1 MNDML
6 FNISMTAI
14 LTGIIKALIPDE
26 KFEKQMRLLISVFF
40 LVVCMIFFGKG
51 FDLSFI
57 NELGS
62 IETGYRD
69 YSVQVNQL
77 TAQETAKI
85 VKGNIKE
92 ALAGEGIYPEK
103 IYIDTT
109 ISDNDS
115 IFITEVKL
123 IFRKIAEIDSG
134 KAVKL
139 TKSLVGYNTD
149 VVIEEG

>member
-14 LTGIIKALIPDE
+14 LTGIIKALIPDG

-57 NELGS
+57 NEISS

-77 TAQETAKI
+77 TAQETARI
-85 VKGNIKE
+85 LRDNIKE
-92 ALAGEGIYPEK
+92 TLSKEGIYPEK

-139 TKSLVGYNTD
+139 TKSLIGYNTD

>member
-14 LTGIIKALIPDE
+14 LTGIIKALVPDG
-26 KFEKQMRLLISVFF
+26 KYEKQMRLLISVFF
-40 LVVCMIFFGKG
+40 LVACVIFFGKG
-51 FDLSFI
+51 FDLSFVDEI
-57 NELGS
+57 GNIS
-62 IETGYRD
+62 TGYRD
-69 YSVQVNQL
+69 YSVQVDEL

-85 VKGNIKE
+85 LKGNIKE
-92 ALAGEGIYPEK
+92 VLAKEGIYPEK
-103 IYIDTT
+103 IYIDTN

-115 IFITEVKL
+115 ISIIEVKL
-123 IFRKIAEIDSG
+123 IFRKIAEIDGG

-149 VVIEEG
+149 VTLEEG

>member
-57 NELGS
+57 NEICS

-77 TAQETAKI
+77 TAQETSKI
-85 VKGNIKE
+85 LKGNIKE
-92 ALAGEGIYPEK
+92 TLAGEGIYPEK

>member
-14 LTGIIKALIPDE
+14 LTGIIKALIPNE

-57 NELGS
+57 NEICS

-85 VKGNIKE
+85 LKGNIKE
-92 ALAGEGIYPEK
+92 ALAEEGIYPEK